1 MLKQVTH
8 NNSPKARILVVDDHP
23 LLREGVSQLINR
35 QPDLEVCG
43 EADSVQTAFAA
54 VERTKPNVI
63 LLDLRLGHGDT
74 LELIKSIKARYP
86 DVYILMLSQYDE
98 TTYVERTL
106 RAGADGYV
114 IKQEA
119 AEEVLAAIRT
129 VLAGEM
135 YVSRKLAVLVL
146 HKLLS
151 KKNTT
156 KGPTVESLTDREL
169 QVFQLIGSGLTT
181 RQIAAELRLSVKT
194 IEAHRE
200 KIKSKLGLRNAS
212 ELVHSAVTWM
222 HAKGPALSAGQ
233 NPISQA
239 PFAQA

>member
-1 MLKQVTH
+1 MKH
-8 NNSPKARILVVDDHP
+8 ACDNSTRKARILVVDDHP

-35 QPDLEVCG
+35 QHDLEICG
-43 EADSVQTAFAA
+43 EADNVTNAFGA
-54 VERTKPNVI
+54 VEKTKPDVI
-63 LLDLRLGHGDT
+63 LLDLRLGYGDT

-86 DVYILMLSQYDE
+86 DVRILMLSQYDE
-98 TTYVERTL
+98 AIYVERAL

-119 AEEVLAAIRT
+119 ADEVLAAIRT
-129 VLAGEM
+129 VLAGDM
-135 YVSRKLAVLVL
+135 YVSRKLAILVL

-151 KKNTT
+151 KRNI
-156 KGPTVESLTDREL
+156 GPGQTLENLTDREL

-212 ELVHSAVTWM
+212 ELVRSAVTWM
-222 HAKGPALSAGQ
+222 QTKGPNFPAEQ
-233 NPISQA
+233 NNPPQSPLA
-239 PFAQA
+239 HP

>member
-1 MLKQVTH
+1 MKTVNDIKTR
-8 NNSPKARILVVDDHP
+8 KARVLVVDDHP
-23 LLREGVSQLINR
+23 LLREGVSQLINS
-35 QPDLEVCG
+35 QTDLEICG
-43 EADSVQTAFAA
+43 EADTVTSAFAA
-54 VERTKPNVI
+54 VENTKPDVI
-63 LLDLRLGHGDT
+63 LLDLRLGYGDT

-86 DVYILMLSQYDE
+86 QVSILMLSQYDE
-98 TTYVERTL
+98 TIYVERAL
-106 RAGADGYV
+106 LAGADGYV

-129 VLAGEM
+129 VLAGDM

-151 KKNTT
+151 KKNIAH
-156 KGPTVESLTDREL
+156 GPTVESLTDREL

-181 RQIAAELRLSVKT
+181 RQIAAELRLSIKT

-212 ELVHSAVTWM
+212 ELVRSAVTWM
-222 HAKGPALSAGQ
+222 QSKGPA
-233 NPISQA
+233 ISPEHTEPPPGLFTEA
-239 PFAQA
+239 